1 MTVNEDSFTNWKNRE
16 EIAESMI
23 PIIGKLHRER
33 DVTVLLHSRSLVNKS
48 VVSILKTHRFAR
60 QIAGEEL
67 SVTETFPFLQALTT
81 LDLGPS
87 QIDIGMLAATYKAD
101 DQGLSVAD
109 FTARAVAGATGPDKI
124 ERREPRDVVL
134 YGFGRIG
141 RLLARLLIEKSG
153 SGNGLRLRA
162 IVVRKGAGQ
171 DIVKRASLLRRDS
184 IHGQFHGTIT
194 VDEANNKI
202 IANGNEIAMIYADDP
217 AAVDYTA
224 YGIKDAI
231 LIDNT
236 GRWRD
241 REGLSNH
248 LRPGIAKVVLTAPGK
263 GDVPNIVH
271 GVNHDSI
278 KPDEQILSCASCTT
292 NAIVPPLKAMAD
304 EYGVLRGHVETVH
317 SFTNDQNL
325 LDNYHKSDRRGRS
338 APLNMVIT
346 ETGAASAV
354 AKALPDLEATITGSS
369 IRVPVPDVS
378 IAILNLQLAR
388 ETTREDVLDHL
399 RQVSLT
405 SPLKRQIDFT
415 TAPDA
420 VSSDFIGSRH
430 ASIVDA
436 GATKVEGDNAILYLW
451 YDNEFGYSCQ
461 VVRVVQYVSGVEYPT
476 FRPRPPDPGPRP
488 FGSALPPCRWEGGAV
503 LPPGTSVR
511 SALQVEPVPVCRVR
525 GCVAEAVVD
534 VSHIGVAVGGVG
546 QEAAEV
552 RTAPV
557 GLPDRL
563 GLHPSAEAVSA
574 VLGQHTGAVVLGITR
589 AVAGD
594 DEFGEPGD
602 RAVGGVDGDDGV
614 QLVAAL
620 GDGLRRG
627 PDPVHVPGHGGVV
640 GVVHG
645 HVVHGAAGGG
655 EGPGE
660 VVGDGALP

>member
-1 MTVNEDSFTNWKNRE
+1 MTVKDDSFTNWKTRE

-23 PIIGKLHRER
+23 PLIGKLHRER

-67 SVTETFPFLQALTT
+67 SVTETLPFLRTLTT

-87 QIDIGMLAATYKAD
+87 QIDIGMLAATYRSD
-101 DQGLSVAD
+101 DRGLSVEE
-109 FTARAVAGATGPDKI
+109 FTAEAVAGATGADRI

-141 RLLARLLIEKSG
+141 RLVARLLIEKTG

-162 IVVRKGAGQ
+162 IVVRGGGRADG
-171 DIVKRASLLRRDS
+171 DLVKRASLLRRDS
-184 IHGQFHGTIT
+184 IHGQFQGTIT
-194 VDEANNKI
+194 VDEANSTI
-202 IANGNEIAMIYADDP
+202 VANGNEIRVIHANDP
-217 AAVDYTA
+217 SEVDYTA

-241 REGLSNH
+241 RAGLSQH
-248 LRPGIAKVVLTAPGK
+248 LRPGIDKVVLTAPGK

-271 GVNHDSI
+271 GVNHDTV

-325 LDNYHKSDRRGRS
+325 LDNYHSADRRGRS

-354 AKALPDLEATITGSS
+354 AKALPDLEAPITGSS

-378 IAILNLQLAR
+378 IAILSLRLGR
-388 ETTREDVLDHL
+388 ETTREEVLDHL
-399 RQVSLT
+399 REVSLT

-436 GATKVEGDNAILYLW
+436 GATKVDGDNAILYLW

-461 VVRVVQYVSGVEYPT
+461 VIRVVQHVSGVEYPT
-476 FRPRPPDPGPRP
+476 YPAP
-488 FGSALPPCRWEGGAV
+488 
-503 LPPGTSVR
+503 
-511 SALQVEPVPVCRVR
+511 
-525 GCVAEAVVD
+525 
-534 VSHIGVAVGGVG
+534 
-546 QEAAEV
+546 AA
-552 RTAPV
+552 
-557 GLPDRL
+557 
-563 GLHPSAEAVSA
+563 
-574 VLGQHTGAVVLGITR
+574 
-589 AVAGD
+589 
-594 DEFGEPGD
+594 
-602 RAVGGVDGDDGV
+602 
-614 QLVAAL
+614 
-620 GDGLRRG
+620 
-627 PDPVHVPGHGGVV
+627 
-640 GVVHG
+640 
-645 HVVHGAAGGG
+645 
-655 EGPGE
+655 
-660 VVGDGALP
+660 

>member
-1 MTVNEDSFTNWKNRE
+1 MTATEDSFTNWKTRE

-23 PIIGKLHRER
+23 PIIGKLHREQ
-33 DVTVLLHSRSLVNKS
+33 DVTILIHSRSLVNKS

-67 SVTETFPFLQALTT
+67 SVTETLPFLRALAA

-87 QIDIGMLAATYKAD
+87 QIDLGMLAATYRTD
-101 DQGLSVAD
+101 DRGLSVED
-109 FTARAVAGATGPDKI
+109 FTAESVAGATGANKT
-124 ERREPRDVVL
+124 ERREARDVVL

-141 RLLARLLIEKSG
+141 RLLTRLLIEKTG

-162 IVVRKGAGQ
+162 IVVRRGAGQ

-184 IHGQFHGTIT
+184 IHGQFQGTIT
-194 VDEANNKI
+194 VDEANSRI
-202 IANGNEIAMIYADDP
+202 IANGNEIQVIYSDDP
-217 AAVDYTA
+217 TSVDYTA

-241 REGLSNH
+241 REGLSKH

-271 GVNHDSI
+271 GVNQDMI
-278 KPDEQILSCASCTT
+278 KPDEQIISCASCTT

-325 LDNYHKSDRRGRS
+325 LDNYHNSDRRGRS

-354 AKALPDLEATITGSS
+354 TKALPDLDAKITGSS

-388 ETTREDVLDHL
+388 GTSREEVLDYL
-399 RQVSLT
+399 RSVSLT
-405 SPLKRQIDFT
+405 SPLRRQIDFI

-451 YDNEFGYSCQ
+451 YDNEFGYSSQ
-461 VVRVVQYVSGVEYPT
+461 VIRVVQHVSGVEYPT
-476 FRPRPPDPGPRP
+476 YPAP
-488 FGSALPPCRWEGGAV
+488 AV
-503 LPPGTSVR
+503 
-511 SALQVEPVPVCRVR
+511 
-525 GCVAEAVVD
+525 
-534 VSHIGVAVGGVG
+534 
-546 QEAAEV
+546 
-552 RTAPV
+552 
-557 GLPDRL
+557 
-563 GLHPSAEAVSA
+563 
-574 VLGQHTGAVVLGITR
+574 
-589 AVAGD
+589 
-594 DEFGEPGD
+594 
-602 RAVGGVDGDDGV
+602 
-614 QLVAAL
+614 
-620 GDGLRRG
+620 
-627 PDPVHVPGHGGVV
+627 
-640 GVVHG
+640 
-645 HVVHGAAGGG
+645 
-655 EGPGE
+655 
-660 VVGDGALP
+660 

>member
-1 MTVNEDSFTNWKNRE
+1 MTVNEDSFTNWKKRE

-23 PIIGKLHRER
+23 PIIGRLHRER

-67 SVTETFPFLQALTT
+67 SVTETLPFLQALTT

-87 QIDIGMLAATYKAD
+87 QIDIGMLAATYRSD
-101 DQGLSVAD
+101 DRGLSVAA
-109 FTARAVAGATGPDKI
+109 FTAEAVAGATGANKI
-124 ERREPRDVVL
+124 ERSEGRDVVL

-141 RLLARLLIEKSG
+141 RLVARLLIEKSG

-162 IVVRKGAGQ
+162 IVVRGGGAAE
-171 DIVKRASLLRRDS
+171 DLVKRASLLRRDS
-184 IHGQFHGTIT
+184 IHGQFQGTIT
-194 VDEANNKI
+194 VDEANSAI
-202 IANGNEIAMIYADDP
+202 IANGNEIKVIYANDP
-217 AAVDYTA
+217 SEVDYTA

-236 GRWRD
+236 GKWRD
-241 REGLSNH
+241 REGLSQH
-248 LRPGIAKVVLTAPGK
+248 LRPGVDKVVLTAPGK

-271 GVNHDSI
+271 GVNHETI
-278 KPDEQILSCASCTT
+278 KPDDQVLSCASCTT

-325 LDNYHKSDRRGRS
+325 LDNYHSADRRGRS

-354 AKALPDLEATITGSS
+354 AKALPELKAPITGSS

-388 ETTREDVLDHL
+388 ETTREEVLDHL
-399 RQVSLT
+399 RDVSLT

-436 GATKVEGDNAILYLW
+436 GATKVEGNNAILYLW

-461 VVRVVQYVSGVEYPT
+461 VIRVVQHVSGVEYPT
-476 FRPRPPDPGPRP
+476 YP
-488 FGSALPPCRWEGGAV
+488 
-503 LPPGTSVR
+503 
-511 SALQVEPVPVCRVR
+511 
-525 GCVAEAVVD
+525 
-534 VSHIGVAVGGVG
+534 
-546 QEAAEV
+546 
-552 RTAPV
+552 AP
-557 GLPDRL
+557 
-563 GLHPSAEAVSA
+563 
-574 VLGQHTGAVVLGITR
+574 
-589 AVAGD
+589 
-594 DEFGEPGD
+594 
-602 RAVGGVDGDDGV
+602 
-614 QLVAAL
+614 LV
-620 GDGLRRG
+620 
-627 PDPVHVPGHGGVV
+627 
-640 GVVHG
+640 
-645 HVVHGAAGGG
+645 
-655 EGPGE
+655 
-660 VVGDGALP
+660 

>member
-1 MTVNEDSFTNWKNRE
+1 MTVNDDSFTNWKNRE

-48 VVSILKTHRFAR
+48 VVSLLKTHRFAR

-67 SVTETFPFLQALTT
+67 SVTETLPFLQALTT

-87 QIDIGMLAATYKAD
+87 QIDIGLLAESFRAD
-101 DQGLSVAD
+101 DRGLSVTE
-109 FTARAVAGATGPDKI
+109 FTAGAVVGATGENKI
-124 ERREPRDVVL
+124 ESREGRDVVL

-141 RLLARLLIEKSG
+141 RLVARLLIEKAG

-162 IVVRKGAGQ
+162 VVVRKSGERAVE
-171 DIVKRASLLRRDS
+171 DLVKRASLLRRDS
-184 IHGQFHGTIT
+184 IHGQFQGTIT
-194 VDEANNKI
+194 VDEATSTI
-202 IANGNEIAMIYADDP
+202 VANGNVIKVIYANDP
-217 AAVDYTA
+217 SEVDYTA

-236 GRWRD
+236 GKWRD
-241 REGLSNH
+241 REGLSQH
-248 LRPGIAKVVLTAPGK
+248 LRPGIDKVVLTAPGK

-271 GVNHDSI
+271 GVNHDTI

-325 LDNYHKSDRRGRS
+325 LDNFHKADRRGRS

-354 AKALPDLEATITGSS
+354 AKALPDLKAPITGSS

-378 IAILNLQLAR
+378 IAILSLRLGR
-388 ETTREDVLDHL
+388 ETTREEVLDHL
-399 RQVSLT
+399 RDVSLH

-420 VSSDFIGSRH
+420 VSMDFVGSRH

-436 GATKVEGDNAILYLW
+436 GATKVDGDNAILYLW

-461 VVRVVQYVSGVEYPT
+461 VIRVVQHVSGVEYPT
-476 FRPRPPDPGPRP
+476 Y
-488 FGSALPPCRWEGGAV
+488 
-503 LPPGTSVR
+503 
-511 SALQVEPVPVCRVR
+511 PVPTV
-525 GCVAEAVVD
+525 
-534 VSHIGVAVGGVG
+534 
-546 QEAAEV
+546 
-552 RTAPV
+552 
-557 GLPDRL
+557 
-563 GLHPSAEAVSA
+563 
-574 VLGQHTGAVVLGITR
+574 
-589 AVAGD
+589 
-594 DEFGEPGD
+594 
-602 RAVGGVDGDDGV
+602 
-614 QLVAAL
+614 
-620 GDGLRRG
+620 
-627 PDPVHVPGHGGVV
+627 
-640 GVVHG
+640 
-645 HVVHGAAGGG
+645 
-655 EGPGE
+655 
-660 VVGDGALP
+660 

>member
-1 MTVNEDSFTNWKNRE
+1 MTVNDDSFTNWNHRE

-23 PIIGKLHRER
+23 PIIGKMHRER

-67 SVTETFPFLQALTT
+67 SVTETMPFLQALTT

-87 QIDIGMLAATYKAD
+87 QIDIGMLAATFKSD
-101 DQGLSVAD
+101 DRGLSVEE
-109 FTARAVAGATGPDKI
+109 FTANAVAGATGANKI
-124 ERREPRDVVL
+124 ERPQGRDVVL

-141 RLLARLLIEKSG
+141 RLVARLLIEKAG

-162 IVVRKGAGQ
+162 IVVRGGGGRA
-171 DIVKRASLLRRDS
+171 DEDLVKRASLLRRDS
-184 IHGQFHGTIT
+184 IHGQFQGTIT
-194 VDEANNKI
+194 VDEATSTI
-202 IANGNEIAMIYADDP
+202 IANGNEIKVIYANDP
-217 AAVDYTA
+217 SEVDYTA

-236 GRWRD
+236 GKWRD
-241 REGLSNH
+241 REGLSQH
-248 LRPGIAKVVLTAPGK
+248 LRPGIDKVVLTAPGK

-271 GVNHDSI
+271 GVNHDAI
-278 KPDEQILSCASCTT
+278 KSDEQILSCASCTT

-325 LDNYHKSDRRGRS
+325 LDNYHKADRRGRS

-354 AKALPDLEATITGSS
+354 AKALPDLEAPITGSS

-378 IAILNLQLAR
+378 IAILSLRLGR
-388 ETTREDVLDHL
+388 EATREEVLDYL
-399 RQVSLT
+399 RDVSLT

-415 TAPDA
+415 NAPDA

-461 VVRVVQYVSGVEYPT
+461 VIRVVQHVSGVEYPT
-476 FRPRPPDPGPRP
+476 Y
-488 FGSALPPCRWEGGAV
+488 
-503 LPPGTSVR
+503 
-511 SALQVEPVPVCRVR
+511 PVPRV
-525 GCVAEAVVD
+525 
-534 VSHIGVAVGGVG
+534 
-546 QEAAEV
+546 
-552 RTAPV
+552 
-557 GLPDRL
+557 
-563 GLHPSAEAVSA
+563 
-574 VLGQHTGAVVLGITR
+574 
-589 AVAGD
+589 
-594 DEFGEPGD
+594 
-602 RAVGGVDGDDGV
+602 
-614 QLVAAL
+614 
-620 GDGLRRG
+620 
-627 PDPVHVPGHGGVV
+627 
-640 GVVHG
+640 
-645 HVVHGAAGGG
+645 
-655 EGPGE
+655 
-660 VVGDGALP
+660 

>member
-1 MTVNEDSFTNWKNRE
+1 MTATEDSFTNWKTRE

-33 DVTVLLHSRSLVNKS
+33 DVTILLHSRSLVNKS

-67 SVTETFPFLQALTT
+67 SVTETLPFLHALTA

-87 QIDIGMLAATYKAD
+87 QIDLGMLAATYRTD
-101 DQGLSVAD
+101 DRGLSVGD
-109 FTARAVAGATGPDKI
+109 FTAEAVAGATGVNKT
-124 ERREPRDVVL
+124 ERREARDVVL

-141 RLLARLLIEKSG
+141 RLLARLLIEKTG

-162 IVVRKGAGQ
+162 IVVRQGAGQ
-171 DIVKRASLLRRDS
+171 DLVKRASLLRRDS
-184 IHGQFHGTIT
+184 IHGQFQGTIT
-194 VDEANNKI
+194 VDEANSRI
-202 IANGNEIAMIYADDP
+202 IANGNEIQVIYSDDP
-217 AAVDYTA
+217 TAVDYTA
-224 YGIKDAI
+224 HGIKDAI

-241 REGLSNH
+241 REGLSKH

-271 GVNHDSI
+271 GVNHDTI
-278 KPDEQILSCASCTT
+278 KPDEQIISCASCTT

-325 LDNYHKSDRRGRS
+325 LDNYHNSDRRGRS

-354 AKALPDLEATITGSS
+354 TKALPDLDAKITGSS

-388 ETTREDVLDHL
+388 GTSRQEVLDHL
-399 RQVSLT
+399 RNVSLT
-405 SPLKRQIDFT
+405 SPLRRQIDFI

-451 YDNEFGYSCQ
+451 YDNEFGYSSQ
-461 VVRVVQYVSGVEYPT
+461 VVRVVQHVSGVEYPT
-476 FRPRPPDPGPRP
+476 YPAP
-488 FGSALPPCRWEGGAV
+488 AV
-503 LPPGTSVR
+503 
-511 SALQVEPVPVCRVR
+511 
-525 GCVAEAVVD
+525 
-534 VSHIGVAVGGVG
+534 
-546 QEAAEV
+546 
-552 RTAPV
+552 
-557 GLPDRL
+557 
-563 GLHPSAEAVSA
+563 
-574 VLGQHTGAVVLGITR
+574 
-589 AVAGD
+589 
-594 DEFGEPGD
+594 
-602 RAVGGVDGDDGV
+602 
-614 QLVAAL
+614 
-620 GDGLRRG
+620 
-627 PDPVHVPGHGGVV
+627 
-640 GVVHG
+640 
-645 HVVHGAAGGG
+645 
-655 EGPGE
+655 
-660 VVGDGALP
+660 

>member
-1 MTVNEDSFTNWKNRE
+1 MTLNEDSFTNWKHRE

-23 PIIGKLHRER
+23 PLIGKLHRER

-60 QIAGEEL
+60 QIAGVEL
-67 SVTETFPFLQALTT
+67 SVTDTLPFLRALTT

-87 QIDIGMLAATYKAD
+87 QIDIGMLAETYGAD
-101 DQGLSVAD
+101 DRGLSVEE
-109 FTARAVAGATGPDKI
+109 FTARSVAGATGANKI
-124 ERREPRDVVL
+124 ECREGRDVVL

-141 RLLARLLIEKSG
+141 RLVARLLIEKAG

-162 IVVRKGAGQ
+162 IVVRGDAGRAAE
-171 DIVKRASLLRRDS
+171 DLVKRASLLRRDS
-184 IHGQFHGTIT
+184 IHGQFQGTIT
-194 VDEANNKI
+194 VDEATSTI
-202 IANGNEIAMIYADDP
+202 VANGNEIRVIYADDP
-217 AAVDYTA
+217 TSVDYTA

-236 GRWRD
+236 GKWRD
-241 REGLSNH
+241 REGLSKH
-248 LRPGIAKVVLTAPGK
+248 LRPGIDKVVLTAPGK

-271 GVNHDSI
+271 GVNHDTV
-278 KPDEQILSCASCTT
+278 KPEERILSCASCTT

-354 AKALPDLEATITGSS
+354 AKALPDLQAKITGSS

-388 ETTREDVLDHL
+388 ETTREEVLDYL
-399 RQVSLT
+399 REVSLT

-415 TAPDA
+415 SAPDA
-420 VSSDFIGSRH
+420 VSNDFIGSRH

-461 VVRVVQYVSGVEYPT
+461 VIRVVQYVSGVEYPT
-476 FRPRPPDPGPRP
+476 YP
-488 FGSALPPCRWEGGAV
+488 
-503 LPPGTSVR
+503 
-511 SALQVEPVPVCRVR
+511 
-525 GCVAEAVVD
+525 
-534 VSHIGVAVGGVG
+534 
-546 QEAAEV
+546 
-552 RTAPV
+552 APV
-557 GLPDRL
+557 
-563 GLHPSAEAVSA
+563 A
-574 VLGQHTGAVVLGITR
+574 
-589 AVAGD
+589 
-594 DEFGEPGD
+594 
-602 RAVGGVDGDDGV
+602 
-614 QLVAAL
+614 
-620 GDGLRRG
+620 
-627 PDPVHVPGHGGVV
+627 
-640 GVVHG
+640 
-645 HVVHGAAGGG
+645 
-655 EGPGE
+655 
-660 VVGDGALP
+660 

>member
-1 MTVNEDSFTNWKNRE
+1 MGLTYERRLARKIETVTVNDDSFTDWKTRE

-23 PIIGKLHRER
+23 PLIGRLHRER

-67 SVTETFPFLQALTT
+67 SVTETLPFLRALTT

-87 QIDIGMLAATYKAD
+87 QIDLGMLAATYQAD
-101 DQGLSVAD
+101 DRGLSVEE
-109 FTARAVAGATGPDKI
+109 FTAEAVAGATGADRI

-141 RLLARLLIEKSG
+141 RLVARLLIEKTG

-162 IVVRKGAGQ
+162 IVVRGGGTGADG
-171 DIVKRASLLRRDS
+171 DLVKRASLLRRDS
-184 IHGQFHGTIT
+184 IHGQFQGTIT
-194 VDEANNKI
+194 VDETDSTI
-202 IANGNEIAMIYADDP
+202 IANGNAIKVIYANDP
-217 AAVDYTA
+217 SEVDYTA
-224 YGIKDAI
+224 YGINNAI

-236 GRWRD
+236 GNWRD
-241 REGLSNH
+241 REGLSQH
-248 LRPGIAKVVLTAPGK
+248 LRPGIDKVVLTAPGK

-271 GVNHDSI
+271 GVNHDTI

-325 LDNYHKSDRRGRS
+325 LDNYHKADRRGRS

-354 AKALPDLEATITGSS
+354 AKALPDLKAPITGSS

-378 IAILNLQLAR
+378 IAILSLRLGR
-388 ETTREDVLDHL
+388 ETTREEVLDHL
-399 RQVSLT
+399 REVSLT

-436 GATKVEGDNAILYLW
+436 GATKVDGDNAILYLW

-461 VVRVVQYVSGVEYPT
+461 VIRVVQHVSGVEYPT
-476 FRPRPPDPGPRP
+476 FPGP
-488 FGSALPPCRWEGGAV
+488 
-503 LPPGTSVR
+503 
-511 SALQVEPVPVCRVR
+511 
-525 GCVAEAVVD
+525 
-534 VSHIGVAVGGVG
+534 
-546 QEAAEV
+546 AA
-552 RTAPV
+552 
-557 GLPDRL
+557 
-563 GLHPSAEAVSA
+563 
-574 VLGQHTGAVVLGITR
+574 
-589 AVAGD
+589 
-594 DEFGEPGD
+594 
-602 RAVGGVDGDDGV
+602 
-614 QLVAAL
+614 
-620 GDGLRRG
+620 
-627 PDPVHVPGHGGVV
+627 
-640 GVVHG
+640 
-645 HVVHGAAGGG
+645 
-655 EGPGE
+655 
-660 VVGDGALP
+660 

>member
-1 MTVNEDSFTNWKNRE
+1 
-16 EIAESMI
+16 MI

-60 QIAGEEL
+60 QIAGTEL
-67 SVTETFPFLQALTT
+67 SVTETMPFLQALTS

-87 QIDIGMLAATYKAD
+87 QIDIALLAETYRTD
-101 DQGLSVAD
+101 DRGLSVEE
-109 FTARAVAGATGPDKI
+109 FTAEAVAGATGDNKI

-141 RLLARLLIEKSG
+141 RLVARLLIEKAG

-162 IVVRKGAGQ
+162 IVVRGGGDQ

-184 IHGQFHGTIT
+184 IHGQFQGTIT
-194 VDEANNKI
+194 VDEANSKI
-202 IANGNEIAMIYADDP
+202 IANGNEIKMIYSDDP
-217 AAVDYTA
+217 TSVDYTA
-224 YGIKDAI
+224 YGINNAI

-236 GRWRD
+236 GKWRD
-241 REGLSNH
+241 RAGLSKH

-263 GDVPNIVH
+263 GDVPNVVH
-271 GVNHDSI
+271 GVNHDMI

-304 EYGVLRGHVETVH
+304 EYGVLRGHVETIH

-325 LDNYHKSDRRGRS
+325 LDNYHNSDRRGRS

-354 AKALPDLEATITGSS
+354 AKALPDLDATITGSS

-378 IAILNLQLAR
+378 IAILSLQLGR
-388 ETTREDVLDHL
+388 ETTRSEVLDYL
-399 RQVSLT
+399 RDVSLT

-436 GATKVEGDNAILYLW
+436 GPTKVEGDNAILYLW

-461 VVRVVQYVSGVEYPT
+461 VIRVVQHVSGVEYPT
-476 FRPRPPDPGPRP
+476 YPAP
-488 FGSALPPCRWEGGAV
+488 AV
-503 LPPGTSVR
+503 
-511 SALQVEPVPVCRVR
+511 
-525 GCVAEAVVD
+525 
-534 VSHIGVAVGGVG
+534 
-546 QEAAEV
+546 
-552 RTAPV
+552 
-557 GLPDRL
+557 
-563 GLHPSAEAVSA
+563 
-574 VLGQHTGAVVLGITR
+574 
-589 AVAGD
+589 
-594 DEFGEPGD
+594 
-602 RAVGGVDGDDGV
+602 
-614 QLVAAL
+614 
-620 GDGLRRG
+620 
-627 PDPVHVPGHGGVV
+627 
-640 GVVHG
+640 
-645 HVVHGAAGGG
+645 
-655 EGPGE
+655 
-660 VVGDGALP
+660 

>member
-1 MTVNEDSFTNWKNRE
+1 MTVNEDSFTNWKTRE

-67 SVTETFPFLQALTT
+67 SVVETLPFLQALTD

-87 QIDIGMLAATYKAD
+87 QIDIGMLAATYRAD
-101 DQGLSVAD
+101 DRGLSVEA
-109 FTARAVAGATGPDKI
+109 FTAEAVAGATGANKI
-124 ERREPRDVVL
+124 ERGEGRDVVL

-141 RLLARLLIEKSG
+141 RLVARLLIEKSG

-162 IVVRKGAGQ
+162 IVVRGGGRAAE
-171 DIVKRASLLRRDS
+171 DLVKRASLLRRDS
-184 IHGQFHGTIT
+184 IHGQFQGTIT
-194 VDEANNKI
+194 VDEASDTI
-202 IANGNEIAMIYADDP
+202 IANGNAIKVIYANDP
-217 AAVDYTA
+217 SEIDYTA
-224 YGIKDAI
+224 YGIKNAI

-236 GRWRD
+236 GKWRD
-241 REGLSNH
+241 REGLSQH
-248 LRPGIAKVVLTAPGK
+248 LRPGVDKVVLTAPGK

-271 GVNHDSI
+271 GVNHDTV

-292 NAIVPPLKAMAD
+292 NAIVPPLKAMDD

-325 LDNYHKSDRRGRS
+325 LDNYHKADRRGRS

-354 AKALPDLEATITGSS
+354 AKALPDLKAPITGSS

-378 IAILNLQLAR
+378 IAILSLRLGR
-388 ETTREDVLDHL
+388 ETSREEVLDHL
-399 RQVSLT
+399 REVSLT

-436 GATKVEGDNAILYLW
+436 GATKVDGDNAILYLW

-461 VVRVVQYVSGVEYPT
+461 VIRVVQHVSGVEYPT
-476 FRPRPPDPGPRP
+476 FP
-488 FGSALPPCRWEGGAV
+488 ATAV
-503 LPPGTSVR
+503 
-511 SALQVEPVPVCRVR
+511 
-525 GCVAEAVVD
+525 
-534 VSHIGVAVGGVG
+534 
-546 QEAAEV
+546 
-552 RTAPV
+552 
-557 GLPDRL
+557 
-563 GLHPSAEAVSA
+563 
-574 VLGQHTGAVVLGITR
+574 
-589 AVAGD
+589 
-594 DEFGEPGD
+594 
-602 RAVGGVDGDDGV
+602 
-614 QLVAAL
+614 
-620 GDGLRRG
+620 
-627 PDPVHVPGHGGVV
+627 
-640 GVVHG
+640 
-645 HVVHGAAGGG
+645 
-655 EGPGE
+655 
-660 VVGDGALP
+660 